1 MALAGSGQWTMA
13 PVCPWVGAAG
23 ARPTSHSEHKQLGAG
38 SGSLVCAPAPRKVSS
53 HISHGV
59 APRCP
64 AASASGCSLRTGVLC
79 GAAEVLI
86 NAAPDGELWWAHR
99 SAAAN
104 PHMPKEIT
112 FCHYWQS
119 PKLKLCNENKNE
131 AFFFCYRVWEAD
143 TEHSTAGFVN
153 GEECVSLPQ
162 TGGFEFRCQSPTV
175 LILLLPKPYK
185 YPYSLSISFWL
196 QCPTQAHKTCSLK
209 HPNALQLSQLDD
221 YAHFLTIHVLII
233 VSEHR
238 ERSSVFSPL
247 FPLHPALSSWM
258 TATTS

>member
-1 MALAGSGQWTMA
+1 MKTKM
-13 PVCPWVGAAG
+13 
-23 ARPTSHSEHKQLGAG
+23 
-38 SGSLVCAPAPRKVSS
+38 
-53 HISHGV
+53 
-59 APRCP
+59 
-64 AASASGCSLRTGVLC
+64 
-79 GAAEVLI
+79 
-86 NAAPDGELWWAHR
+86 
-99 SAAAN
+99 
-104 PHMPKEIT
+104 
-112 FCHYWQS
+112 
-119 PKLKLCNENKNE
+119 KL
-131 AFFFCYRVWEAD
+131 FFFCYRVWGVD

-175 LILLLPKPYK
+175 LILLLPKPFK

-247 FPLHPALSSWM
+247 FPLHPALSS
-258 TATTS
+258 